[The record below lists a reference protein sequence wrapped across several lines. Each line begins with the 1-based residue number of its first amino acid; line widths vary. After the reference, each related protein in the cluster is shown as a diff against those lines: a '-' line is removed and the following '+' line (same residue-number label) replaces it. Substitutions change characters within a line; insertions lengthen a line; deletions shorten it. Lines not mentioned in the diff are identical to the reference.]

1 MIKTKFKTFSSR
13 LSSENTFTKLSLK
26 TQIVIA
32 IILPATRLAAEAAA
46 GQPRKAH
53 AEVEAEASAGTAT
66 ARTPA
71 KSVTAK
77 AKKVVII

>member
-53 AEVEAEASAGTAT
+53 AEVEASAGTAT
-66 ARTPA
+66 ARTPT
-71 KSVTAK
+71 KSVTVK
-77 AKKVVII
+77 AKKLVII